1 MNDPELTRGNLR
13 LNQQARRRR
22 GPFATGDDLLEAE
35 TIMQD
40 VTQRRRRVS
49 GPAHP
54 HTLHAEIL
62 LSAVRRKLA
71 RA

>member
-1 MNDPELTRGNLR
+1 LNL
-13 LNQQARRRR
+13 N
-22 GPFATGDDLLEAE
+22 TGGDLLEAE

-40 VTQRRRRVS
+40 VVQRQRRVF

-54 HTLHAEIL
+54 DTLSSEHTL
-62 LSAVRRKLA
+62 SGVRRKIA